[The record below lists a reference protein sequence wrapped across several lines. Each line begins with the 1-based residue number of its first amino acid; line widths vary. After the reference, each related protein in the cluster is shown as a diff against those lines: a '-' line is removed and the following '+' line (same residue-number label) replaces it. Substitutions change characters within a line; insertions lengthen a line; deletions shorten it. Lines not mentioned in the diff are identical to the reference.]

1 MNKPGK
7 TFMIG
12 LCTILAMA
20 FLSTRVWAIAL
31 SFDPSA
37 SEIYVGDSV
46 DIDIVISDLT
56 NDNLAGFDLTINYD
70 SSILAFDSHTLGTEL
85 GDIDLFE
92 ASDWTVG
99 DNLVEVSWIWDP
111 VFWSN
116 QPSSFTLATLSF
128 TGISGGHSEL
138 FFSDVLLSDD
148 SWEAISLNDATL
160 GTGSVNVAPVPEP
173 ATMLLFATG
182 LAGFAGFRKKF
193 NK

>member
-1 MNKPGK
+1 MKKPGK
-7 TFMIG
+7 TLMIG

-116 QPSSFTLATLSF
+116 QPDSFTLATISF
-128 TGISGGHSEL
+128 TGISGGISDL
-138 FFSDVLLSDD
+138 FFSDVILSDD
-148 SWEAISLNDATL
+148 SWPAVAFSDVTL
-160 GTGSVNVAPVPEP
+160 ETGSVDVAPVPEP
-173 ATMLLFATG
+173 TTMLLFGTG
-182 LAGFAGFRKKF
+182 LAGLVGFRKKF
-193 NK
+193 KK